1 MESVNILGKGTRQS
15 ESETLSDSEESA
27 EAKAKENL
35 KSKITKSSSK
45 AKSFLSEKTPKAK
58 HCVKGCCEK
67 LFHWLIELFTTC
79 FAWISQCFKSLLNMA
94 MHNWIRVRCLHCWG
108 AHCWVQSSSNNKV
121 CTPIFVVISFY
132 VWNKSYL
139 QFWSVLHSLLLV
151 HQFQNKS
158 ELS

>member
-1 MESVNILGKGTRQS
+1 MKSNYSNKNVSTVTIDKVQVSYTLKSSSFRSRGLKIPRDSSLGPRRMESVKILREGTRQS
-15 ESETLSDSEESA
+15 ESETLTDSEESA

-94 MHNWIRVRCLHCWG
+94 MHN
-108 AHCWVQSSSNNKV
+108 
-121 CTPIFVVISFY
+121 
-132 VWNKSYL
+132 
-139 QFWSVLHSLLLV
+139 
-151 HQFQNKS
+151 
-158 ELS
+158 